1 MKFCPKCGG
10 VMLPKREGD
19 KTLLVCNSCGYK
31 MEPKPED
38 LKRYKGVEKV
48 KDHVLTTKTVNV
60 VRRRSRDKE
69 EIEQAREEY
78 YELVLDQLGEYGD

>member
-10 VMLPKREGD
+10 VMLPRKDGEKR
-19 KTLLVCNSCGYK
+19 LLVCGSCGYTI
-31 MEPKPED
+31 EAKPED
-38 LKRYKGVEKV
+38 LSRYKGVEKV

-60 VRRRSRDKE
+60 VKKRQREKE

-78 YELVLDQLGEYGD
+78 YELVLEQLGEYGE